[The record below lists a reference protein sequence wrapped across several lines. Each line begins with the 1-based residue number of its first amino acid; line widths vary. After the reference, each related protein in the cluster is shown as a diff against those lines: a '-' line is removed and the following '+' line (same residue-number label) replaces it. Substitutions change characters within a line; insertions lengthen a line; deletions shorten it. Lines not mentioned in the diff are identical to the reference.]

1 MVTVKKTIVINRSLQ
16 EVFDFASNPANAPK
30 WQSGIKSKRWTSKAP
45 PGVGST
51 QHVVARWLG
60 RDIETINEYTI
71 WDPPNGY
78 RFKTSNGPM
87 RLEEGLHFE
96 QEAEG
101 TRVNF
106 ALQIEA
112 RGIFKLAEG
121 LIKNQ
126 AEKTSPTYL
135 QALKRLLEAD
145 SE

>member
-1 MVTVKKTIVINRSLQ
+1 MVSIKKTIIINRSLQ

-30 WQSGIKSKRWTSKAP
+30 WQSGIKSKRWISEEP
-45 PGVGST
+45 PGIGSK
-51 QHVVARWLG
+51 QQVVARWLG

-71 WDPPNGY
+71 WDPPNAY
-78 RFKTSNGPM
+78 RFQTSNGPM
-87 RLEEGLHFE
+87 RLEEGLRFE
-96 QEAEG
+96 PGAEG

-135 QALKRLLEAD
+135 QALKRLLEA
-145 SE
+145 EAE